1 MYELCT
7 YHSSNHYGSTILH
20 FGKQEHGST
29 CAAPQSRAPISPN
42 AFCSEIWKRRRHS
55 EQPDSRE
62 ASYGWDER
70 LFMRSEAPVLFPGAV
85 PRCCSTL
92 HHHNDGAPYLPTFFA
107 GRYGRDAVI
116 PSEAEESAFPSVQA
130 ENPSVPHIWH
140 VFCARYGNY
149 KRMPRRFPSDRWSTQ
164 HSTLGY
170 RDTYE
175 SLPVQKYGLELHEAG
190 DQFGVQGDRL
200 KVQVGWV
207 AHSSQVLA

>member
-1 MYELCT
+1 MSRANNTEMYELCT

-85 PRCCSTL
+85 RRCIT
-92 HHHNDGAPYLPTFFA
+92 TMM
-107 GRYGRDAVI
+107 
-116 PSEAEESAFPSVQA
+116 
-130 ENPSVPHIWH
+130 VPHISQRSLRGDMVETPSFRAKPRNLLFPLSKQRIRACPISGMFFVPDMETTNVCPV
-140 VFCARYGNY
+140 VFRRIVGARNTQLWVTVTLTNLSLY
-149 KRMPRRFPSDRWSTQ
+149 KNT
-164 HSTLGY
+164 
-170 RDTYE
+170 
-175 SLPVQKYGLELHEAG
+175 A
-190 DQFGVQGDRL
+190 
-200 KVQVGWV
+200 
-207 AHSSQVLA
+207 